1 MTALSD
7 PRHFTAAKLAWQA
20 RVIVDP
26 DLGQLA
32 RLLACHLTHMFGKS
46 HTTWPAQE
54 TLARALSVTVR
65 SIRRAT
71 EELVKASYLT
81 VRTSRG
87 RGKANVYAPVLSSA
101 VDGVPSEPPHS
112 SGQAAPELAA
122 EERTPMSAI
131 ADKRRTGWA
140 RKADS
145 GVPPTLSVPESTP
158 LPPSGRVQIGRPRRT
173 TTKRFADEAVRQIV
187 VQALGEPATI
197 SYLDPALWRTDDR
210 TIICRLGVA
219 AKALHDRIG
228 RDLDRM
234 GIRIVHDP
242 ESHQAL
248 SVAVP
253 GGPDRREDG
262 AGGKVGLKL
271 IGRPKSQPAWRAQS
285 FSTETYDGRTRS
297 TASSPQLLILA
308 N

>member
-7 PRHFTAAKLAWQA
+7 PRYFTAAKLAWQA

-46 HTTWPAQE
+46 QSTWPAQE

-71 EELVKASYLT
+71 EELVKAGYLT
-81 VRTSRG
+81 VRISRG
-87 RGKANVYAPVLSSA
+87 RGKANIYAPVLSAALDS
-101 VDGVPSEPPHS
+101 VPSEPPHS
-112 SGQAAPELAA
+112 SGQVEPVPAA
-122 EERTPMSAI
+122 EKRTPVSSI
-131 ADKRRTGWA
+131 AGKRRTWWA
-140 RKADS
+140 RKTDS

-158 LPPSGRVQIGRPRRT
+158 LPPSGRVQAGQPRRT
-173 TTKRFADEAVRQIV
+173 TTKRFTEEAIRQFV

-197 SYLDPALWRTDDR
+197 SYLDPAVWRPDDQA
-210 TIICRLGVA
+210 IVCRLGVA
-219 AKALHDRIG
+219 ARALRDRIG

-234 GIRIVHDP
+234 GIRIVLDP

-248 SVAVP
+248 SVAAP
-253 GGPDRREDG
+253 GGPDRLG
-262 AGGKVGLKL
+262 GGKLAL
-271 IGRPKSQPAWRAQS
+271 NLAGRPKSQPAWRARS
-285 FSTETYDGRTRS
+285 FSTEAYDSRNRPAT
-297 TASSPQLLILA
+297 SSHQLLVLA

>member
-7 PRHFTAAKLAWQA
+7 HRHFTAAKLAWQA
-20 RVIVDP
+20 RIIVDP

-71 EELVKASYLT
+71 EELVKAGYLK
-81 VRTSRG
+81 VRISRG
-87 RGKANVYAPVLSSA
+87 RGKANIYAPVLSAALDS
-101 VDGVPSEPPHS
+101 VPSGPSHS
-112 SGQAAPELAA
+112 SGQVEPEPAA
-122 EERTPMSAI
+122 EKRTPGSSI
-131 ADKRRTGWA
+131 AGKKRTWWA

-158 LPPSGRVQIGRPRRT
+158 LPPSSRVQAGQPRGAT
-173 TTKRFADEAVRQIV
+173 AKRFAEEAVRQV
-187 VQALGEPATI
+187 VARALGEPATV
-197 SYLDPALWRTDDR
+197 SYLDPAVWRPDDR
-210 TIICRLGVA
+210 TIICRLGIA

-228 RDLDRM
+228 RDLDRI

-253 GGPDRREDG
+253 GEPDRREDG
-262 AGGKVGLKL
+262 AGGKLGLKL

-285 FSTETYDGRTRS
+285 FSTEGYDGRTRPAANS
-297 TASSPQLLILA
+297 HQLLILA

>member
-7 PRHFTAAKLAWQA
+7 PRFFTAAKLAWQA

-71 EELVKASYLT
+71 EELVKAGYLT
-81 VRTSRG
+81 VRISRG

-101 VDGVPSEPPHS
+101 LDRVPSEPPHS
-112 SGQAAPELAA
+112 PGQAAPELDA
-122 EERTPMSAI
+122 EKRTPVSSI
-131 ADKRRTGWA
+131 AGKRRTWWA
-140 RKADS
+140 RKADG

-158 LPPSGRVQIGRPRRT
+158 LPPSGRAQSLGQPRGAAA
-173 TTKRFADEAVRQIV
+173 KRFAEEAVRQV
-187 VQALGEPATI
+187 VAKALGEPATI
-197 SYLDPALWRTDDR
+197 SYLDPAVWRSDDQ
-210 TIICRLGVA
+210 TIVCRLGVA
-219 AKALHDRIG
+219 AKALRDRLG
-228 RDLDRM
+228 RDLDCM

-242 ESHQAL
+242 EGHQAL
-248 SVAVP
+248 SVAAP
-253 GGPDRREDG
+253 GGSDRREDG
-262 AGGKVGLKL
+262 FGGGLGLKL
-271 IGRPKSQPAWRAQS
+271 SLSESQPGVAAWA
-285 FSTETYDGRTRS
+285 
-297 TASSPQLLILA
+297 
-308 N
+308 

>member
-1 MTALSD
+1 MRALSD

-46 HTTWPAQE
+46 QSTWPAQE
-54 TLARALSVTVR
+54 TLARALSVTAR

-71 EELVKASYLT
+71 EELVKAGYLT
-81 VRTSRG
+81 VRISRG

-101 VDGVPSEPPHS
+101 LDSAPSEPPHS
-112 SGQAAPELAA
+112 SGQAAPELDA
-122 EERTPMSAI
+122 EKRTPVSSI
-131 ADKRRTGWA
+131 AGKRRTWWA

-158 LPPSGRVQIGRPRRT
+158 LPPSGRLQAGRPRRT

-197 SYLDPALWRTDDR
+197 SYLDPALWRPNDQA
-210 TIICRLGVA
+210 IVCRLGVA

-228 RDLDRM
+228 RDLDRL
-234 GIRIVHDP
+234 GIRIVHEP
-242 ESHQAL
+242 ESHHALGGAAPGLSGRRSGVQAQL
-248 SVAVP
+248 PVAP
-253 GGPDRREDG
+253 ITPRTGYATATAGPDLR
-262 AGGKVGLKL
+262 GL
-271 IGRPKSQPAWRAQS
+271 G
-285 FSTETYDGRTRS
+285 
-297 TASSPQLLILA
+297 
-308 N
+308 